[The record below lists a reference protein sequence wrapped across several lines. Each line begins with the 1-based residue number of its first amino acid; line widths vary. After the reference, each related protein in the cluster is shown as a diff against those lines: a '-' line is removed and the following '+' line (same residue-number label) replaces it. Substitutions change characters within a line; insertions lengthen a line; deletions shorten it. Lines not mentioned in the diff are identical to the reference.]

1 MEYHKVMK
9 IIITGGGTGGHI
21 YPGISLAKEL
31 KKKDK
36 KNEIIFIGSNRG
48 MESEIIPREGY
59 QFFALKVKGI
69 RRKICLENIFTILLF
84 LDSMINSFKLI
95 KNINPDLVIGTGGY
109 VSSSVALLSSIMGI
123 PTFIH
128 EQNAIPGITNQFLS
142 LTSRIVFISFSESKE
157 YFWRK
162 NKTVCLGNPVREEIW
177 QGNKEELIKKI
188 GMDSGKKTILVF
200 GGSKGASVINK
211 TFLNCLDL
219 IDETAWNRWQIL
231 IISGKDDYVKVIE
244 RLTHCKYKKNIY
256 ALSYLY
262 EMENAYELADL
273 VICRSGATTVAE
285 LTAKGLPAILIPYP
299 YATGD
304 HQLYNARYLE
314 NKHAAIVIHQNDLSE
329 KKLSLEISQLMF
341 NEKRISML
349 AQNSKNMGKRKA
361 AEEIINLIYK
371 SVRKEK

>member
-1 MEYHKVMK
+1 MEYHKLMR

-31 KKKDK
+31 QKKDK

-69 RRKICLENIFTILLF
+69 KRKICLENIFTVLLF
-84 LDSMINSFKLI
+84 LNSIISSFKFI
-95 KNINPDLVIGTGGY
+95 KNIKPDLVIGTGGY
-109 VSSSVALLSSIMGI
+109 VSSSVALVSSIMGI

-142 LTSRIVFISFSESKE
+142 LTSRIVFISFSDSKK

-177 QGNKEELIKKI
+177 QGNKEELIKKT
-188 GMDSGKKTILVF
+188 GMDSDKKTILVF

-219 IDETAWNRWQIL
+219 IDETVWNRWQIL
-231 IISGKDDYVKVIE
+231 IITGKDDYSKVIE
-244 RLTHCKYKKNIY
+244 MLTHCKYKKNIY

-304 HQLYNARYLE
+304 HQLYNARNLE
-314 NKHAAIVIHQNDLSE
+314 DKHAAIIITQDDLSE
-329 KKLSLEISQLMF
+329 KKLSLEITQLLL
-341 NEKRISML
+341 NEKRIKIL
-349 AQNSKNMGKRKA
+349 AQNSKSLGNRKA
-361 AEEIINLIYK
+361 AEEIINSIYRN
-371 SVRKEK
+371 VRKEK